1 MGEVNK
7 ENAQTKKQKQSKDTS
22 KTNIRTRYLGTL
34 DSLLFKNKNGG
45 CCLLLHILK
54 KNNFPLY

>member
-1 MGEVNK
+1 MGGVYK

-22 KTNIRTRYLGTL
+22 KTNQRTRYLGTL
-34 DSLLFKNKNGG
+34 DNVPFKNKNGG
-45 CCLLLHILK
+45 RCLLLHILK